1 LRDWCLYNLRNLRN
15 LWMGLGNSI
24 MHYKTVHD
32 SHVGKTVMRWL
43 ALMIFR
49 FTGWK
54 SAGKRPH
61 IPSYVIIAAPHTSN
75 WDFLYTVC
83 LAFILEIKPS
93 IMMKA
98 AWFRWP
104 MGPFLRWLG
113 AIPVDRS
120 KSTRVVDR
128 SVQAFREDPRM
139 VLVVPPA
146 GTRRK
151 VMYWKSGFY
160 HIAMGA
166 NVPIVLGY
174 LDYRRKV
181 GGIGP
186 VVKATGN
193 MERDMRIIRD
203 FYADI
208 TGRYPER
215 SISSLATAEL
225 KMPL

>member
-1 LRDWCLYNLRNLRN
+1 MMY
-15 LWMGLGNSI
+15 
-24 MHYKTVHD
+24 YKTVHD
-32 SHVGKTVMRWL
+32 SSIGKTVMRWL
-43 ALMIFR
+43 ALIIFR
-49 FTGWK
+49 FMGWK
-54 SAGKRPH
+54 PGGERPH
-61 IPSYVIIAAPHTSN
+61 ISRYVIIAAPHTSN
-75 WDFLYTVC
+75 WDFLYTLC
-83 LAFILEIKPS
+83 LAFILEIKPF

-98 AWFRWP
+98 AWFQWP
-104 MGPFLRWLG
+104 VGPFLRWLG

-120 KSTRVVDR
+120 KSTDVVAR
-128 SVQAFREDPRM
+128 SIQAFREYPQM

-151 VMYWKSGFY
+151 VTYWKTGFY
-160 HIAMGA
+160 HIARGA

-186 VVKATGN
+186 VVHPTGN
-193 MERDMRIIRD
+193 MEADMKVIRD

-208 TGRYPER
+208 AGKYSRKSR
-215 SISSLATAEL
+215 SFATAEW

>member
-1 LRDWCLYNLRNLRN
+1 
-15 LWMGLGNSI
+15 
-24 MHYKTVHD
+24 
-32 SHVGKTVMRWL
+32 MRWL
-43 ALMIFR
+43 ALIVFR

-54 SAGKRPH
+54 PAGKRPN
-61 IPSYVIIAAPHTSN
+61 IPSYVITAAPHTSN
-75 WDFLYTVC
+75 WDFLYTIC
-83 LAFILEIKPS
+83 LAFILEIKS
-93 IMMKA
+93 FIMMKED
-98 AWFRWP
+98 WFHWP

-120 KSTRVVDR
+120 KSTHVVAR
-128 SVQAFREDPRM
+128 SIQAFREDPRM

-151 VMYWKSGFY
+151 VTYWKTGFY
-160 HIAMGA
+160 HIARGA

-174 LDYRRKV
+174 LDYQRKV

-186 VVKATGN
+186 VVHPTGN
-193 MERDMRIIRD
+193 MEADMEIIQN

-208 TGRYPER
+208 SGKYPNKAF
-215 SISSLATAEL
+215 SPLGTTTW

>member
-1 LRDWCLYNLRNLRN
+1 
-15 LWMGLGNSI
+15 
-24 MHYKTVHD
+24 MHRKTVHD
-32 SHVGKTVMRWL
+32 TPMGKAIMRWL
-43 ALMIFR
+43 ALIVFR
-49 FTGWK
+49 FAGWK
-54 SAGKRPH
+54 PAGKRPRL
-61 IPSYVIIAAPHTSN
+61 SKYVIIAAPHTSN
-75 WDFLYTVC
+75 WDFFYTIC
-83 LAFILEIKPS
+83 LAFILDIIPS

-120 KSTRVVDR
+120 KSNHVVAR
-128 SVQAFREDPRM
+128 SIRAFRVHPRM
-139 VLVVPPA
+139 ALVVPPS

-151 VMYWKSGFY
+151 VMYWKTGFY
-160 HIAMGA
+160 RIAMGA

-186 VVKATGN
+186 VVCPTGN
-193 MERDMRIIRD
+193 MEADMKIIQG

-208 TGRYPER
+208 SGKYPKNAL
-215 SISSLATAEL
+215 SFPVLAE
-225 KMPL
+225 

>member
-1 LRDWCLYNLRNLRN
+1 
-15 LWMGLGNSI
+15 
-24 MHYKTVHD
+24 MHRKTVHD
-32 SHVGKTVMRWL
+32 TPIGKTLMRWL
-43 ALMIFR
+43 ALIVFR

-54 SAGKRPH
+54 PAGKRPT
-61 IPSYVIIAAPHTSN
+61 IFKYVIIAAPHTSN

-83 LAFILEIKPS
+83 LAFILEIKPF

-104 MGPFLRWLG
+104 MGPFLRWFG

-120 KSTRVVDR
+120 KSTDFVTRAI
-128 SVQAFREDPRM
+128 QAFGAYSRM
-139 VLVVPPA
+139 VLVVPPS
-146 GTRRK
+146 GTRSK
-151 VMYWKSGFY
+151 VMYWKTGFY

-186 VVKATGN
+186 VFHPTGN
-193 MERDMRIIRD
+193 LEADMEIIHN

-208 TGRYPER
+208 TGKYPKQALGSPASVE
-215 SISSLATAEL
+215 
-225 KMPL
+225 

>member
-1 LRDWCLYNLRNLRN
+1 
-15 LWMGLGNSI
+15 
-24 MHYKTVHD
+24 MHHKTVHD
-32 SHVGKTVMRWL
+32 TLAGKTVIRWL
-43 ALMIFR
+43 ALIIFR

-54 SAGKRPH
+54 TGGKRPL
-61 IPSYVIIAAPHTSN
+61 ICRYVIIAAPHTSN
-75 WDFLYTVC
+75 WDFFYTLC
-83 LAFILEIKPS
+83 LAFILEIKPF

-98 AWFRWP
+98 DWFHWP
-104 MGPFLRWLG
+104 MGPFLSWLG

-120 KSTRVVDR
+120 KSTHVVGR
-128 SVQAFREDPRM
+128 SIQAFHENPRM

-151 VMYWKSGFY
+151 VMYWKTGFY
-160 HIAMGA
+160 HIARGA

-186 VVKATGN
+186 VVYPTGN
-193 MERDMRIIRD
+193 LEADMEIIRD

-208 TGRYPER
+208 VGKYPGK
-215 SISSLATAEL
+215 SFSSLEL
-225 KMPL
+225 SERGMAV